1 MKRANIPDVGA
12 EIPENAI
19 SVYGQ
24 NDAMDDF
31 PVLKAFQQYID
42 MEQTKARKR
51 LLLICTFFGFVMIV
65 LIAVFVVL
73 LLGAN
78 SRNQTLND
86 RLVEYAMRDR
96 DRMSGSPVVV
106 QTPQDNTAIHALATK
121 LEEVQKKLAES
132 QSRAEKIAADAED
145 RVKKAELEASKPK
158 ALSKEAQEVIRL
170 KALLEA
176 EREKN
181 SVEREKQRQ
190 AEIEAYRRKYY
201 PEFYEPK
208 KPTEKQVDDENTRQ
222 LDLKKEKR
230 AVQRE
235 AEAADAEIEA
245 ILRDADAIRY
255 FDEEKPETDESPARK
270 PETKKPVPS
279 PSPKA
284 ENKYSIPV
292 EIKGSSSSW
301 SIPLD

>member
-1 MKRANIPDVGA
+1 MKSANIPDVGTQ
-12 EIPENAI
+12 IPENAI

-51 LLLICTFFGFVMIV
+51 LLLICSFFGFVMIV
-65 LIAVFVVL
+65 LITVFVLL

-78 SRNQTLND
+78 SRNQVLND

-96 DRMSGSPVVV
+96 DRQPGSSVVV
-106 QTPQDNTAIHALATK
+106 QTPQDNTALNALTAK
-121 LEEVQKKLAES
+121 LDEMKKELAES
-132 QSRAEKIAADAED
+132 QSRTEKIAAEAEE
-145 RVKKAELEASKPK
+145 RVKKAEAEAAKPK
-158 ALSKEAQEVIRL
+158 PLSKDAQEVIRL

-181 SVEREKQRQ
+181 SAEREKQRQ

-208 KPTEKQVDDENTRQ
+208 TSEQKLTDEDNLER
-222 LDLKKEKR
+222 EKR

-235 AEAADAEIEA
+235 AEAADAEIDA
-245 ILRDADAIRY
+245 ILNDTKAIRY
-255 FDEEKPETDESPARK
+255 FDDEMPETDK
-270 PETKKPVPS
+270 S
-279 PSPKA
+279 PSLKPDATKSNVDSPKVT

>member
-1 MKRANIPDVGA
+1 MKRANIPDVDA

-51 LLLICTFFGFVMIV
+51 LLVICSFFGFVLIV
-65 LIAVFVVL
+65 LITVFVLL

-78 SRNQTLND
+78 SRNQVLND

-96 DRMSGSPVVV
+96 DRLPGSSVVV
-106 QTPQDNTAIHALATK
+106 QTPQDTTAINALTAK
-121 LEEVQKKLAES
+121 LDEMQKKLAES
-132 QSRAEKIAADAED
+132 QSRTEKIAAEAED
-145 RVKKAELEASKPK
+145 RVKKAEIEAAKPK
-158 ALSKEAQEVIRL
+158 PPSKEEKEIIRL

-181 SVEREKQRQ
+181 SAEREKQHQ

-201 PEFYEPK
+201 PEFYEQK
-208 KPTEKQVDDENTRQ
+208 KPAENH
-222 LDLKKEKR
+222 LED
-230 AVQRE
+230 VQRE
-235 AEAADAEIEA
+235 AAAADAEIDA

-255 FDEEKPETDESPARK
+255 FDEDESETTRPIRRRK
-270 PETKKPVPS
+270 PTRTPS
-279 PSPKA
+279 AKF
-284 ENKYSIPV
+284 EDTYSIPV
-292 EIKGSSSSW
+292 EIKGSSSNW